1 VAPHV
6 EPGAT
11 PLRRTLPIALF
22 VTIGALIA
30 LDLVTDA
37 REGTSVGHLLVEAT
51 VLALALAGAG
61 VLGGAALRERRAM
74 ARALVSATTEARAW
88 QGEAARWRSEASSA
102 LQGLGEA
109 IERQFDRWQLSAA
122 EREVAMLL
130 LKGLSLQEVAEVRQ
144 TSERTTRQQAQ
155 AVYKKAGLAG
165 RAELSAFFLEDLL
178 PGQSPPG

>member
-1 VAPHV
+1 V
-6 EPGAT
+6 
-11 PLRRTLPIALF
+11 RRALPIALF
-22 VTIGALIA
+22 LLIGGLIT
-30 LDLVTDA
+30 LDLATDA
-37 REGTSVGHLLVEAT
+37 REGTSLAHLVVEGAA
-51 VLALALAGAG
+51 VMLAMAGAAG
-61 VLGGAALRERRAM
+61 LGRAALRERRAM
-74 ARALVSATTEARAW
+74 QQALARAASETRAW
-88 QGEAARWRSEASSA
+88 QGEAERWRAEASAA

-109 IERQFDRWQLSAA
+109 IERQFERWQLSAA

-178 PGQSPPG
+178 PERSPRG